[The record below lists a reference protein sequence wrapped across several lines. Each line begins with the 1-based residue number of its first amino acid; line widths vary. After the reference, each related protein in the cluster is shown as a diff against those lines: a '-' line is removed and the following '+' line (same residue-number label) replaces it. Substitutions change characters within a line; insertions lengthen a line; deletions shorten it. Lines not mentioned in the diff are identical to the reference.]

1 MSMKLGW
8 VVGRGKI
15 APEKNPFEAS
25 VHDSVHSGWRNL
37 RGRILGHQPVSQFF
51 CDQLAATGDQRS

>member
-1 MSMKLGW
+1 MSMKVGW

-51 CDQLAATGDQRS
+51 AIN